1 MTNPDSI
8 LAAHDHVIKHADQ
21 PYMTWGATAFYLDRC
36 VICGRLFQRER
47 PCVRGTDP
55 REL

>member
-1 MTNPDSI
+1 MTNPDNTS
-8 LAAHDHVIKHADQ
+8 AAHDHVIEKAEW

-47 PCVRGTDP
+47 PCVRGSVP
-55 REL
+55 RTV